1 MTEVPKSQHA
11 SDRRLD
17 ERDLAWLQLSEAGVS
32 VAEIARRFGV
42 TTTTVYRRLA
52 AIRADL
58 TASESCS

>member
-17 ERDLAWLQLSEAGVS
+17 ERHLAWLQLSEAGVS
-32 VAEIARRFGV
+32 VADIARRFGAA
-42 TTTTVYRRLA
+42 TTTVYRRLA

-58 TASESCS
+58 TASEGCS